1 MNLVLYIY
9 TLVMQII
16 EIMTNGDTSVRD
28 NAARNGRPRQHETKN
43 TDYLKEYYEARI
55 NLSSS

>member
-28 NAARNGRPRQHETKN
+28 NVARNGRPRQHETKN
-43 TDYLKEYYEARI
+43 TNYLKGYYKARI
-55 NLSSS
+55 SLSSS